1 MGFHRDLK
9 GKLISMVSISVVM
22 ALGMFCMRD
31 PSLRFK
37 QAFRLVMVEAG
48 CDYCG
53 AVGVKA
59 RVWWAYPQSPGPTDS
74 PSVNHRI

>member
-1 MGFHRDLK
+1 
-9 GKLISMVSISVVM
+9 
-22 ALGMFCMRD
+22 MFCMRD

-74 PSVNHRI
+74 PLENHRI